1 MKIGI
6 VGLPLSGKTELFEAL
21 TGGQAGSA
29 ASAGGAGQERH
40 AVIKVPDE
48 RLERLAGIFQPKKKT
63 PASVEYVDFAGLQVS
78 EEHKQGFSSQ
88 FLGTVKTMD
97 ALCVVVRAFANPGVP
112 HPLET
117 IDPVRDLRAV
127 ETEFI
132 LSDLS
137 IIENRKEK
145 LEKQIKAKK
154 SDKDVR
160 ELGVLDKCQ
169 SFLEEEKPLR
179 LLRFDKE
186 DEVLIRGYKFLT
198 QKPLIVAVNIDEG
211 DIAREAEVRGRFG
224 AWASQPDSDVLCLS
238 AGIEREI
245 QQLSAEEAAQFLRDF
260 GIARSAM
267 DRLIAVSYAL
277 MGLISFFT
285 VGSDEVKAWTIRAG
299 TRAAQAAGAVHSDIE
314 RGFIRAEVVGYDDFI
329 ARGSMIQ
336 CKNEGMVRLEGKDYP
351 VSDGDIINFRFAV

>member
-29 ASAGGAGQERH
+29 GGGLERR

-48 RLERLAGIFQPKKKT
+48 RLERLAAIFQPKKKT
-63 PASVEYVDFAGLQVS
+63 PATVEYVDFAGLPVS
-78 EEHKQGFSSQ
+78 EERKQGFSNQ

-132 LSDLS
+132 LSDLA
-137 IIENRKEK
+137 IVENRKDK

-160 ELGVLDKCQ
+160 ELAVLETCR

-211 DIAREAEVRGRFG
+211 DIAREAEVRGQFG
-224 AWASQPDSDVLCLS
+224 PWASQPDSDVLCLS
-238 AGIEREI
+238 ARIEREI
-245 QQLSAEEAAQFLRDF
+245 QQLSAEEAAQFLHDF

-277 MGLISFFT
+277 MWLIAFFT

-314 RGFIRAEVVGYDDFI
+314 RGFIRAEVVGYEDFI
-329 ARGSMIQ
+329 ARG
-336 CKNEGMVRLEGKDYP
+336 
-351 VSDGDIINFRFAV
+351 